1 MLLDVLLVIVGLGL
15 LATGGETLVRGA
27 VNIARRFNITPAVIG
42 LTVVAAG
49 TSMPELW
56 VSVGANL
63 RGSPDFALGNVIGSN
78 IFNIGLIL
86 GLTSIICVIPVGH
99 RTLKLEWPF
108 LLVITILASALMW
121 GGSIGRWEGLLFVFL
136 LAGFLW
142 FMVRLT
148 RRDADARET
157 VEYWG
162 GPGSAPAHSTLR
174 AWGLVILGLVLL
186 PIGAD
191 LVVKGATG
199 IAQGLGVSERVIGIT
214 ILAMGTSLPE
224 LASSLA
230 AAARGRSDIAV
241 GNVIGSNLFNTLGI
255 LGAAA
260 LARPLTI
267 IDDFKSDI
275 WWMLAFT
282 VLLAPVLFFGR
293 KVTRIDGIVLL
304 TLFLVYMATLL
315 RG

>member
-1 MLLDVLLVIVGLGL
+1 
-15 LATGGETLVRGA
+15 
-27 VNIARRFNITPAVIG
+27 
-42 LTVVAAG
+42 
-49 TSMPELW
+49 
-56 VSVGANL
+56 
-63 RGSPDFALGNVIGSN
+63 
-78 IFNIGLIL
+78 
-86 GLTSIICVIPVGH
+86 
-99 RTLKLEWPF
+99 
-108 LLVITILASALMW
+108 
-121 GGSIGRWEGLLFVFL
+121 
-136 LAGFLW
+136 
-142 FMVRLT
+142 
-148 RRDADARET
+148 
-157 VEYWG
+157 
-162 GPGSAPAHSTLR
+162 
-174 AWGLVILGLVLL
+174 LL